1 MSEFLKTARC
11 TLPLADFVPRAKKL
25 FFRMTTQGG
34 IKNRVLQQI
43 KKAMVRH
50 PGPFK
55 KYPSDYNTIISLITE
70 N

>member
-1 MSEFLKTARC
+1 MYIYILF
-11 TLPLADFVPRAKKL
+11 ADFAPRGKKL
-25 FFRMTTQGG
+25 FLRMTTQIGT
-34 IKNRVLQQI
+34 KNRVLQKI